1 MSANQALPL
10 IGECENSARFLLKG
24 SSSSLLD
31 KPMAREVPK
40 VTLHS
45 LSVAVVRKG
54 CEIVDAYDA
63 ELAHFRERVDFRAS
77 KDISSVAIRV
87 LRAVTL
93 LKSLFLPA
101 LTGDGWGTVLLAV
114 AVLSNGV
121 VGAGFCLADL
131 LEL

>member
-63 ELAHFRERVDFRAS
+63 ELAHFRERVDFRGA
-77 KDISSVAIRV
+77 KDIGSLTFRV
-87 LRAVTL
+87 LRAITL
-93 LKSLFLPA
+93 LKSLCLSA
-101 LTGDGWGTVLLAV
+101 LSGKG
-114 AVLSNGV
+114 
-121 VGAGFCLADL
+121 
-131 LEL
+131 